1 MSERYKMPI
10 PSADKPPYFIYT
22 GKETDHG
29 FLSSMYKNIQ
39 PEQLDSNTIKLHGNI
54 GFMHT
59 VGSYLV
65 MTHATREYP
74 GILVTDSRK
83 VALSDLTLYPHRVNG
98 HRLPA
103 FRRHLAQQNH
113 CLACVPARDDC
124 CRAVLT
130 LRTSSAAAAKL
141 QCRAAN
147 SRA

>member
-39 PEQLDSNTIKLHGNI
+39 PEQLDSNTIKLHGNL

-83 VALSDLTLYPHRVNG
+83 VALSDLTLYHTASMGIVCQ
-98 HRLPA
+98 LSEDIS
-103 FRRHLAQQNH
+103 LSKII
-113 CLACVPARDDC
+113 ACVRPARDDC